1 MWIWIINLT
10 GIRLSNIYVS
20 LVIFLF
26 WWGRSRSHFL
36 SWSLVLLR
44 VRTTFYVLYTRR
56 SSAENSGKNENMCVR
71 WAVDEPLYCLSL
83 CVWNDVRLFV
93 HGRRKNQGR
102 GEEEVSV
109 IGKVL
114 KFASARRLRRE
125 GGIIRPMI
133 KFSIFYYINP
143 IKKQFDTTSMYLL
156 GTSPTKKT
164 VPPPLYAS
172 IYLC

>member
-1 MWIWIINLT
+1 MRQIEKYSYSIEVVNLEVT
-10 GIRLSNIYVS
+10 FSWVGSLILYYVYDCCECYTS
-20 LVIFLF
+20 
-26 WWGRSRSHFL
+26 
-36 SWSLVLLR
+36 
-44 VRTTFYVLYTRR
+44 YVLYYTRR
-56 SSAENSGKNENMCVR
+56 SSAKNSGKNENMCVR

-83 CVWNDVRLFV
+83 CIWNDVRLFV

-125 GGIIRPMI
+125 GGIIRLMI

-172 IYLC
+172 TYISMLAM